1 MKTFDLA
8 IISPSGCLTLQRREN
23 PKARREKKQPKEK
36 PFTTVHRF
44 MFDMAGVADIAGTRD
59 KAVPMPRDITRLK
72 RKLVLMTFR
81 RKLGVFGCS
90 EVVVFCCISRS
101 SQRHIFAFPFYQ
113 PLAAWS

>member
-36 PFTTVHRF
+36 PLTTVQRF
-44 MFDMAGVADIAGTRD
+44 ILDTAGVADIAGTRD
-59 KAVPMPRDITRLK
+59 KAVPIPRDITKLK

-81 RKLGVFGCS
+81 RKLGDFGCS
-90 EVVVFCCISRS
+90 GVDASCCVSKS
-101 SQRHIFAFPFYQ
+101 SQLNI
-113 PLAAWS
+113 LASLCFTFSS

>member
-36 PFTTVHRF
+36 PLTTVQRF
-44 MFDMAGVADIAGTRD
+44 MFDTAGVADTAGTRD
-59 KAVPMPRDITRLK
+59 KDVPIPRDITKLK

-81 RKLGVFGCS
+81 RKLGVFGFS
-90 EVVVFCCISRS
+90 GVDASCCVSRS
-101 SQRHIFAFPFYQ
+101 GQLNI
-113 PLAAWS
+113 LASLCFTFSS